1 MDKFTCL
8 LGYTPERIAVF
19 RALKVGDLL
28 CAVPAFRALRR
39 AFPNAHISLISL
51 PWAEEFVGRY
61 AAYFD
66 EFIPF
71 PGYPGLPEQ
80 ALDASR
86 TIAFLQEMQGRNFD
100 VVLQMQGNG
109 TIVNAMVLLL
119 GAKATAGYYPTQHA
133 EQFCPDERLFMPY
146 PPDEHEVKRHVRLM
160 EFLGIPTQDFS
171 LEFPLTKAD
180 ARRAEALSAWSEII
194 QQPFVCIHPGG
205 ISARR
210 WPASHFAKAADAL
223 AAQGYTVVLTGT
235 QPEEQTVEEV
245 RQQMH
250 YPALSVAGATDLGSL
265 GWVLRKSSLLLSN
278 DTGVA
283 HLAVALQVPSVVIY
297 TTSRP
302 EEWGPLNPQRHR
314 TIREAEATDPERVI
328 EEAMKLLAYQGFE
341 V

>member
-1 MDKFTCL
+1 MDKLTST

-51 PWAEEFVGRY
+51 PWAEEFVRRY
-61 AAYFD
+61 EAYFD

-86 TIAFLQEMQGRNFD
+86 TVAFLQEMQGRNFD

-109 TIVNAMVLLL
+109 TIVNAMGLLL

-133 EQFCPDERLFMPY
+133 EQFCPDEQLFMPY
-146 PPDEHEVKRHVRLM
+146 PQDEHEVKRHVRLM
-160 EFLGIPTQDFS
+160 EFLGVPMQGFS
-171 LEFPLTKAD
+171 LGFPLTKAD
-180 ARRAEALSAWSEII
+180 AQRAEALAVWPEIT
-194 QQPFVCIHPGG
+194 QKPFVCIHPGG

-235 QPEEQTVEEV
+235 HPEEQMVEEV
-245 RQQMH
+245 RQQML
-250 YPALSVAGATDLGSL
+250 YPAVSVAGVTDLGSL
-265 GWVLRKSSLLLSN
+265 GWILRQSSLLLSN

-283 HLAVALQVPSVVIY
+283 HLAIALQVPSVVIY

-302 EEWGPLNPQRHR
+302 EEWGPLNPERHR
-314 TIREAEATDPERVI
+314 AIREAQATDPERVI
-328 EEAMKLLAYQGFE
+328 EEAIKLLAYQGSE
-341 V
+341 G